1 VKPPK
6 VVADPISGIIN
17 LRPVLPIVETREF
30 QALAGKCQLGMTSLV
45 FRAAR
50 HTRYE
55 HCLGAYAATLV
66 RARQWKQ
73 QGSITQ
79 EEADALAVYAL
90 IHDIGH
96 PAFSH
101 VTEDFLPLDDD
112 EMTLE
117 MIRGGKLRW
126 AIADCDVNPALVES
140 FADRSNPLYLGVH
153 DKNLGTEKLDYLER
167 DGFYTLLSR
176 PVAIQYLR
184 EYVYFVDG
192 AVAVDEKVV
201 DHAADLQTFYMK
213 MYKEVYLRKS
223 LVIAQRMFHKAVYH
237 LIRSGEL
244 EAAQLQP
251 MVDAELIGLMYSS
264 EDSVVRVL
272 YQALRER
279 RLFREVISIRPKGFV
294 RETRVAGK
302 YIHPLEVEREDM
314 DRLTQ
319 LPMLQKDNYLGLETL
334 EQEIAK
340 IAKIPQ
346 HSVLVVPVFNPERFC
361 PKDVQIYGS
370 DGKLH
375 SLKARRRAHYARL
388 EETAASYAALRIC
401 VQEQHRR
408 QLFWVVPEVHAFLQT
423 LSA

>member
-1 VKPPK
+1 MKPPK
-6 VVADPISGIIN
+6 VVVDPISGIIN
-17 LRPVLPIVETREF
+17 LRPVLPIVETRQF
-30 QALAGKCQLGMTSLV
+30 QALAGKCQLGVTSLV

-66 RARQWKQ
+66 RARQWKD
-73 QGSITQ
+73 QGSVTQ

-90 IHDIGH
+90 IHDVGH

-117 MIRGGKLRW
+117 MVRGELRL
-126 AIADCDVNPALVES
+126 AIAACNVDPALVES
-140 FADRSNPLYLGVH
+140 FADRSNSLYLGVH

-184 EYVYFVDG
+184 EYVYFVNG
-192 AVAVDEKVV
+192 VVAVDEKVV

-213 MYKEVYLRKS
+213 MYKEVYLRKA
-223 LVIAQRMFHKAVYH
+223 LVIAQRMFHKTVQR
-237 LIRSGEL
+237 LSSSGEL
-244 EAAQLQP
+244 DAAQLQP
-251 MVDAELIGLMYSS
+251 MVDAELIGLMYAS
-264 EDSVVRVL
+264 EDPVVRTL

-294 RETRVAGK
+294 QETRIAGK
-302 YIHPLEVEREDM
+302 HIHPFEVEREEM

-319 LPMLQKDNYLGLETL
+319 FPMLQKENHWGLEAL
-334 EQEIAK
+334 EQEIAAR
-340 IAKIPQ
+340 AKIPQ

-375 SLKARRRAHYARL
+375 SLRDRRPAHYARL
-388 EETAASYAALRIC
+388 EETAASYVALRIC
-401 VQEQHRR
+401 AQEQYRE
-408 QLFWVVPEVHAFLQT
+408 QLYWAVPEVYAFLQT

>member
-117 MIRGGKLRW
+117 MIHGGNLRR
-126 AIADCDVNPALVES
+126 AIADCDVNPSLVES

-192 AVAVDEKVV
+192 TVAVDEKVV

-237 LIRSGEL
+237 LILCGEL
-244 EAAQLQP
+244 DPCRLQP
-251 MVDAELIGLMYSS
+251 MVDAELIGLMYASK
-264 EDSVVRVL
+264 DPVVRDL
-272 YQALRER
+272 YQFLRER
-279 RLFREVISIRPKGFV
+279 RMFREAISIRPAGFAQ
-294 RETRVAGK
+294 ETRVVQK
-302 YIHPLEVEREDM
+302 SIHVLEVGPGEM
-314 DRLTQ
+314 GRLTQ
-319 LPMLQKDNYLGLETL
+319 LPMLQKKNHAELDVLE
-334 EQEIAK
+334 ERIAEAVGAPPHT
-340 IAKIPQ
+340 I
-346 HSVLVVPVFNPERFC
+346 LVVPVFNPERFR
-361 PKDVQIYGS
+361 PKDVSIYGS

-375 SLKARRRAHYARL
+375 SLKERRPAHYAHL
-388 EETAASYAALRIC
+388 GEAAASYAALRIC
-401 VQEQHRR
+401 T
-408 QLFWVVPEVHAFLQT
+408 PEEYRKRVSDSTLQVCA
-423 LSA
+423 LL